1 MTLAFG
7 DKLAGGDIF
16 EVRHKEQHRSP
27 GGLVDSVLTRPRR
40 PPGMTRRPGARGHD
54 CWPPPTDSR
63 VALPGQTLDHWT
75 RLSRQGTFPA
85 RSDQLVLGDA
95 VRQPLAP

>member
-16 EVRHKEQHRSP
+16 EIRHKEEHRSP

-40 PPGMTRRPGARGHD
+40 SPGLARRPGARGHD
-54 CWPPPTDSR
+54 CWPPPTGSR
-63 VALPGQTLDHWT
+63 VELPGQTLDHWT
-75 RLSRQGTFPA
+75 RLSRQGTLPA
-85 RSDQLVLGDA
+85 RSA
-95 VRQPLAP
+95 

>member
-16 EVRHKEQHRSP
+16 EVRRKEQHLSP

-40 PPGMTRRPGARGHD
+40 PPGLGSRGTIAGRLQPAAVSRSRARRSSNAGVERSAWDRQDRPLEAQIVLRRPG
-54 CWPPPTDSR
+54 R
-63 VALPGQTLDHWT
+63 V
-75 RLSRQGTFPA
+75 RLRRA
-85 RSDQLVLGDA
+85 
-95 VRQPLAP
+95 

>member
-16 EVRHKEQHRSP
+16 EVRRKEQHRGP
-27 GGLVDSVLTRPRR
+27 GGLVDSVLTRPR
-40 PPGMTRRPGARGHD
+40 PPILARRPGAQVHD
-54 CWPPPTDSR
+54 CGPPPTGSR

-85 RSDQLVLGDA
+85 RSA
-95 VRQPLAP
+95 